1 MTDDPISEIIR
12 KDPRYPR
19 AAYDFV
25 RDALHR
31 TVERLNA
38 KGHVSAKELLE
49 GIREEARLGFGPLAR
64 TVFDTWNVRGTAD
77 FGRIVF
83 NLIAAGEM
91 GKTDDDSVK
100 DFESVYRFEDAFPEE
115 TGEVRVR
122 GDDEDE

>member
-1 MTDDPISEIIR
+1 MTDDPISDIIR

-25 RDALHR
+25 RDALHK
-31 TVERLNA
+31 TVQRL
-38 KGHVSAKELLE
+38 GETRHVTAKELLE
-49 GIREEARLGFGPLAR
+49 GIREEAQSGFGPLAR

-83 NLIAAGEM
+83 NLVDAGEM
-91 GKTDDDSVK
+91 GKTDDDSIR

-115 TGEVRVR
+115 TGEVQVR
-122 GDDEDE
+122 RDDEDD

>member
-1 MTDDPISEIIR
+1 VTDDPISEIIR

-25 RDALHR
+25 RDALR
-31 TVERLNA
+31 KTAERRGE
-38 KGHVSAKELLE
+38 KHHVTAKELLE
-49 GIREEARLGFGPLAR
+49 GIREEARTGFGPLAR

-83 NLIAAGEM
+83 NLVDAGEM
-91 GKTDDDSVK
+91 GKTEDDDIK

-122 GDDEDE
+122 DDDEDE

>member
-1 MTDDPISEIIR
+1 MTDDPISEILR

-31 TVERLNA
+31 TVQRL
-38 KGHVSAKELLE
+38 GESRHVTAKELLE

-83 NLIAAGEM
+83 NLIDAGEM

-115 TGEVRVR
+115 TGEVQVR
-122 GDDEDE
+122 GDDEDD

>member
-1 MTDDPISEIIR
+1 MNEDPISEIIR
-12 KDPRYPR
+12 RDPRYPR

-25 RDALHR
+25 RDALHK
-31 TVERLNA
+31 TVERLGA
-38 KGHVSAKELLE
+38 TGHVSAKQLLE

-83 NLIAAGEM
+83 NLVDAGEM
-91 GKTDDDSVK
+91 GKTDDDDIK

-115 TGEVRVR
+115 TGEVQVR
-122 GDDEDE
+122 RDDEDE

>member
-1 MTDDPISEIIR
+1 VTDDPISEILR

-25 RDALHR
+25 RDALHK
-31 TVERLNA
+31 TVQRL
-38 KGHVSAKELLE
+38 GETRHVTAKELLE

-83 NLIAAGEM
+83 NLVDAGEM
-91 GKTDDDSVK
+91 GKTDDDSIR

-115 TGEVRVR
+115 TGEVQVR
-122 GDDEDE
+122 RDDEDE